1 MDNQSF
7 RSQFPILNQMVHNKP
22 LVYLDNGATTQKPQC
37 VIDAIT
43 NYYTTINSNVHR
55 GVHHLSQLSTDA
67 FESARKTVKEF
78 LGATHSCE
86 IILTKGT
93 TESINLLAY
102 SFGEAFIGEGDEI
115 ITTEMEHHANIVPW
129 QLLCERKKAIL
140 KVIEVDAK
148 GNLDW
153 TSFEK
158 LLTSKTKLVS
168 VAHISNTLG
177 TINPIERIIESAH
190 KAGAK
195 VHVDGA
201 QSVAHMPI
209 NVANSDVD
217 FFSFSAH
224 KMYGPMGIGVLYGKE
239 SLLNQ
244 MPPYQSGGEMIDQ
257 VSFEKTTFNT
267 LPFKFEAGTPD
278 VPGLLGLEAAIKFL
292 QNLGMENIKDAEE
305 DLFNYAVEKLSKID
319 GLEIF
324 GEADNKASVISFLLQ
339 GIHPFDA
346 GTILDQLGVAVR
358 TGNHCAQPIMAKFG
372 ITGTIRASM
381 AIYNTKADID
391 RLAEAIIKTQTMLL

>member
-1 MDNQSF
+1 
-7 RSQFPILNQMVHNKP
+7 
-22 LVYLDNGATTQKPQC
+22 
-37 VIDAIT
+37 
-43 NYYTTINSNVHR
+43 
-55 GVHHLSQLSTDA
+55 
-67 FESARKTVKEF
+67 
-78 LGATHSCE
+78 
-86 IILTKGT
+86 
-93 TESINLLAY
+93 
-102 SFGEAFIGEGDEI
+102 
-115 ITTEMEHHANIVPW
+115 
-129 QLLCERKKAIL
+129 
-140 KVIEVDAK
+140 
-148 GNLDW
+148 
-153 TSFEK
+153 
-158 LLTSKTKLVS
+158 
-168 VAHISNTLG
+168 
-177 TINPIERIIESAH
+177 
-190 KAGAK
+190 
-195 VHVDGA
+195 
-201 QSVAHMPI
+201 
-209 NVANSDVD
+209 VANSDVD